1 MPLNGI
7 CARYDDSMLVC
18 PNEFFIKYFL
28 PLAMEQFP
36 MTVCKESVARLL
48 IFEMIENKVL
58 EVVRKLSGMS
68 VANHLPMQ

>member
-7 CARYDDSMLVC
+7 CARYDDSMLVRL
-18 PNEFFIKYFL
+18 NKFFVKYFL
-28 PLAMEQFP
+28 PLAVEQFP
-36 MTVCKESVARLL
+36 MTMCKESMTRSL

-58 EVVRKLSGMS
+58 EVIRKLSGMS